1 MADMDDR
8 DPAGAEPDRD
18 DDRDRDR
25 DRMKGNQ
32 RNPGGGSPGQS
43 GEGNP
48 GAQPDDDE
56 SE

>member
-8 DPAGAEPDRD
+8 NPDGTEPDRD

-25 DRMKGNQ
+25 MKSNQ
-32 RNPGGGSPGQS
+32 RNPDGSSPGQGS
-43 GEGNP
+43 EGNP
-48 GAQPDDDE
+48 GSLPDDDE